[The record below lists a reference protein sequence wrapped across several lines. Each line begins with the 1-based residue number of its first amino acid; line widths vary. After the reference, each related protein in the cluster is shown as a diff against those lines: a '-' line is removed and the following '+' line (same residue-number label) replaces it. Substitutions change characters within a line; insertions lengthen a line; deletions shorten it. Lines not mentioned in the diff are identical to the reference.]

1 MGKAAG
7 IVTRPIE
14 QFAHRLRRVREAG
27 AVMDEHEFSQAPW
40 GL

>member
-1 MGKAAG
+1 MGETPW

-14 QFAHRLRRVREAG
+14 QFAHRLWRVRDAG
-27 AVMDEHEFSQAPW
+27 AVMDEHKFGQAPW